1 MTRCTRTPLLALA
14 LAVSGCWKP
23 DPGVA
28 TLAQAQGP
36 VALVALPGSA
46 PATDLVVMARA
57 GAAHDAPGHEGLAYL
72 TARML
77 REGGA
82 GGRTPEQVDA
92 LLYRLGTDVSVVVDQ
107 EIVTLRA
114 RALHDDLPELADLMA
129 DMVLEPA
136 FDPDAFTRVR
146 DEAVDDLRTGIFAS
160 DEALGQQVLQDWLYA
175 GNPYGHPVQGRLG
188 SLEALDPDDLR
199 AFLDERWVRS
209 AVVLGVSG
217 PAALAGDTLDPSAPG
232 GAAARALRDRLA
244 ALPARV
250 YRDVSPRGVQT
261 FEGRH
266 VLVVEKDTAGTGIHF
281 GHPIAATR
289 AHPDWP
295 ALLLAQMAL
304 GEHRQSH
311 GRLYRALRTT
321 RGLNYGDYAYLEN
334 YRQDGWSARQQVG
347 TGRVQNHFS
356 TWIRPVTAD
365 NGPFALK
372 AALDLVT
379 DWSERGLEDDE
390 LARMK
395 AYLPARIALWGDEP
409 IRRLGWAVE
418 ARLMG
423 WPDPLDDLPARIEAL
438 TGDDVRAALDRHIHP
453 SDLRVV
459 VVTADGQAFLDAL
472 SAPSPIVYAGEAP
485 APGTPQAMQDRAW
498 SEATVE
504 LSGASVV
511 PTDGLFQ

>member
-1 MTRCTRTPLLALA
+1 MTRLLPASFAALTVA
-14 LAVSGCWKP
+14 LSGCWKP

-28 TLAQAQGP
+28 TLAQAEGP
-36 VALVALPGSA
+36 VSLVTLPGSA
-46 PATDLVVMARA
+46 PATDLVLMARA
-57 GAAHDAPGHEGLAYL
+57 GAAHDPPGHEGLAYL

-82 GGRTPEQVDA
+82 GDRTPEQVDA

-114 RALHDDLPELADLMA
+114 RALHEDLPELADLMA

-136 FDPDAFTRVR
+136 FDADAFARVR
-146 DEAVDDLRTGIFAS
+146 DEALDDLSTGIFAS

-188 SLEALDPDDLR
+188 SLEALDTDDLR
-199 AFLDERWVRS
+199 GFLDERWVRP

-217 PAALAGDTLDPSAPG
+217 PAALTGDALDPAAAG
-232 GAAARALRDRLA
+232 GAAVQRLRDRLA
-244 ALPARV
+244 GLPARV
-250 YRDVSPRGVQT
+250 YRDVSPRGVAS

-281 GHPIAATR
+281 GHPIAVTR

-295 ALLLAQMAL
+295 ALLLATMAL

-372 AALDLVT
+372 AALDLVS
-379 DWSERGLEDDE
+379 DWAARGLEEDE
-390 LARMK
+390 LERMK
-395 AYLPARIALWGDEP
+395 GYLPARIALWGDEP

-423 WPDPLDDLPARIEAL
+423 WPDPLDDLPARIAAL
-438 TGDDVRAALDRHIHP
+438 SGDDVRAALDRHITP
-453 SDLRVV
+453 DDLRVV

-472 SAPSPIVYAGEAP
+472 GAPSPLVYAGEAP
-485 APGTPQAMQDRAW
+485 ALGSPQAAQDRAW
-498 SEATVE
+498 AEATVE
-504 LSGASVV
+504 VAGADLVA
-511 PTDGLFQ
+511 TEGLFQ